1 MTRSI
6 GLLLILVS
14 SAAAQG
20 ADKLAWPRFRGPNG
34 SGVAE
39 NARPPIEISPEKN
52 VKWKVAAPSGLSS
65 PIVAGD
71 NLVLT
76 AFQDSK
82 LFTIAYDR
90 ATGREA
96 WRAEA
101 PAKQIEKFHETEG
114 SPAAS
119 TPATDGQRI
128 VSYFGSCGLVCYDLS
143 GKEQWRFEMPTAT
156 TPGNFGSGVSPILE
170 NGTVILVR
178 DGPKDAKI
186 VALDATTGR
195 PRWEKSRQ
203 SPISYSTPI
212 VWDAPS
218 GKQVVVAGHAR
229 LIAYDLRS
237 GTEKWFVQGIP
248 SGCCASPVTADGKLF
263 FAGWSPGGS
272 DEKEFQ
278 MPAFDTL
285 LKDLDKD
292 QDGALSRD
300 EADKMFA
307 GFFDAQDADQNGQI
321 TRQEWDTVMKFVK
334 EGKNVAFALKPGG
347 SGDVTASHVLW
358 QQTKGLPY
366 VPSAILYRGQYVM
379 VKDGG
384 IVTAYDA
391 TTGKEIYQKRAV
403 AAGNYY
409 ASPVAANGNIY
420 FTSLTNGVVTVLKAG
435 TAAPEVVAENPPLGE
450 RTAATPAI
458 ADDALYVRTA
468 EHLYAFGDKK

>member
-1 MTRSI
+1 MKRSI
-6 GLLLILVS
+6 ALLMILIS
-14 SAAAQG
+14 SVDAQAA
-20 ADKLAWPRFRGPNG
+20 DDLAWPRFRGPNG
-34 SGVAE
+34 AGVAE
-39 NARPPIEISPEKN
+39 NARPPVDIGPEKN
-52 VKWKVAAPSGLSS
+52 VKWKVAVPSGPSS

-71 NLVLT
+71 KLIIT
-76 AFQDSK
+76 AFNDGK

-90 ATGREA
+90 GTGREA
-96 WRAEA
+96 WRAAA

-119 TPATDGQRI
+119 TPATDGKRI
-128 VSYFGSCGLVCYDLS
+128 VSYFGSCGLFCYDLA
-143 GKEQWRFEMPTAT
+143 GKELWRYEMPTIR
-156 TPGNFGSGVSPILE
+156 TPGDFGSGVSPILE
-170 NGTVILVR
+170 SGTVILVR

-186 VALDATTGR
+186 IALDATTGR
-195 PRWEKSRQ
+195 PRWEKPRQ

-212 VWDAPS
+212 VWGSPA

-229 LIAYDLRS
+229 LIAYDLQS
-237 GTEKWFVQGIP
+237 GAEKWFVQGIP

-272 DEKEFQ
+272 DDKEFQ
-278 MPAFDTL
+278 MPAFDAL

-292 QDGALSRD
+292 KDGMVSR
-300 EADKMFA
+300 EEGGKMFG
-307 GFFDAQDADQNGQI
+307 GFFDVQDADQNGQV
-321 TRQEWDTVMKFVK
+321 TRQEWDTLLKFMK

-347 SGDVTASHVLW
+347 SGDVSASHVLW

-391 TTGKEIYQKRAV
+391 ATGKEIYQKRAV

-435 TAAPEVVAENPPLGE
+435 TMAPEVVAENPPLDE

-458 ADDALYVRTA
+458 ADDTLYVRTA
-468 EHLYAFGDKK
+468 EHLYAFGAKD